1 VPTQISWPRRK
12 AAFVYPIPPAP
23 RTAVLIPGYRSH
35 GRVQVFCTKV
45 PSQGAL
51 AQESLADVLKFAPQ
65 AIAGTLEQL
74 EAVAATAI
82 TLSHA
87 IVVMGKWEDARVTEA
102 DRERLWM
109 RFRVPVFEQIIA
121 VDGALLAAECEAHN
135 GLHIEA
141 EALRPD
147 TLRPDYWQGT
157 ALPRNEIDR
166 SPCVCGRTAPRL
178 VLAEGAAPLQEL
190 MQCVAAYAR

>member
-1 VPTQISWPRRK
+1 MSWPRRK
-12 AAFVYPIPPAP
+12 AAFIYPIPPAP

-35 GRVQVFCTKV
+35 GRVRVFCKRV
-45 PSQGAL
+45 LSEGVL
-51 AQESLADVLKFAPQ
+51 AQESLAEVLKFAPQ
-65 AIAGTLEQL
+65 AIAGTLKQL

-87 IVVMGKWEDARVTEA
+87 IVVMGGWENARVTEA

-121 VDGALLAAECEAHN
+121 GDGALLAAECEAHN

-147 TLRPDYWQGT
+147 TLQPDHWQGT
-157 ALPRNEIDR
+157 ALPHSEIDR
-166 SPCVCGRTAPRL
+166 SPCLCGRTAARL
-178 VLAEGAAPLQEL
+178 ILAEDAPPRGLL
-190 MQCVAAYAR
+190 RSVAVYAR

>member
-1 VPTQISWPRRK
+1 MLWPRRK

-35 GRVQVFCTKV
+35 GRVRVFSKAV
-45 PSQGAL
+45 LSEGWL
-51 AQESLADVLKFAPQ
+51 AELASFAPQ
-65 AIAGTLEQL
+65 AIAGTLDQL
-74 EAVAATAI
+74 KAVAATAI

-87 IVVMGKWEDARVTEA
+87 IVVVGKWEDARVTEA

-121 VDGALLAAECEAHN
+121 GDGALLAAECEAHN
-135 GLHIEA
+135 GLHIES

-147 TLRPDYWQGT
+147 TLQPDHWQGT
-157 ALPRNEIDR
+157 ALPHREVDR
-166 SPCVCGRTAPRL
+166 SPCVCGRKEPRL
-178 VLAEGAAPLQEL
+178 IPAEGAAPEQGLVR
-190 MQCVAAYAR
+190 CVAGYAR

>member
-1 VPTQISWPRRK
+1 MSWPQRK

-23 RTAVLIPGYRSH
+23 RTAVLIPGFRSH
-35 GRVQVFCTKV
+35 GRVRVFCKKV
-45 PSQGAL
+45 LSEGAL
-51 AQESLADVLKFAPQ
+51 AQESLAEVVTFAPQ

-109 RFRVPVFEQIIA
+109 RFRVPVFEQIVA
-121 VDGALLAAECEAHN
+121 GDGALLAAECEAHD

-141 EALRPD
+141 EGFLRPD
-147 TLRPDYWQGT
+147 HWQGM
-157 ALPRNEIDR
+157 ALPDNEIDR
-166 SPCVCGRTAPRL
+166 SPCVCGRKEPRL
-178 VLAEGAAPLQEL
+178 IPAEGAAPEL
-190 MQCVAAYAR
+190 VRCVAGYAR

>member
-1 VPTQISWPRRK
+1 M
-12 AAFVYPIPPAP
+12 
-23 RTAVLIPGYRSH
+23 LIPGYRPH
-35 GRVQVFCTKV
+35 GRVRVFSKE
-45 PSQGAL
+45 AL
-51 AQESLADVLKFAPQ
+51 SEERLAELLRFAPQ

-121 VDGALLAAECEAHN
+121 GDGALLAAECEVHN

-147 TLRPDYWQGT
+147 TLRPLEG
-157 ALPRNEIDR
+157 EIDR
-166 SPCVCGRTAPRL
+166 SPCVCGRTTPRL
-178 VLAEGAAPLQEL
+178 IPVEGAAPEPALVR
-190 MQCVAAYAR
+190 CVAGYAR